1 MTGRTFDGDFFECGF
16 EDETSCPTVTDCEW
30 NSGLSA
36 CLGKNYN
43 YYSGVCLRVTSS
55 SELTIQDNVI
65 HHCTSAG
72 LHCNQCDN
80 VTITENVVYGN
91 TWWTASATSGI
102 VFANSQGSGTNTMSY
117 NVVYGNRNYMPFFIK
132 TQQAHGGSNVSN
144 YGLWNMSAI
153 VDGQGV
159 YITRN
164 SDYEGVFDLIGNT
177 AFDNGINGLVVHKS
191 THESVTTT
199 VEDNRVFDN
208 GQTSKDFE
216 NRQTA
221 GGLTVN
227 SGSASTTSN
236 QLLINNIVTASDD
249 DVSYQ
254 CYGACNAVSGSTG
267 NTACGGSPNTKY
279 DLTIFANS
287 TDCSTQA

>member
-1 MTGRTFDGDFFECGF
+1 
-16 EDETSCPTVTDCEW
+16 
-30 NSGLSA
+30 
-36 CLGKNYN
+36 
-43 YYSGVCLRVTSS
+43 
-55 SELTIQDNVI
+55 
-65 HHCTSAG
+65 
-72 LHCNQCDN
+72 
-80 VTITENVVYGN
+80 
-91 TWWTASATSGI
+91 
-102 VFANSQGSGTNTMSY
+102 MSY

-287 TDCSTQA
+287 TDCSTQAQDNSDVRSSYLPSCQKVCPQYTPFVQDAANDCVEPEALPLCGGPTAKKGTSSSNALQQVISSSVAVAMLFGSVLNLL